1 MIFSVRPRDR
11 PVKSSIPPG
20 VSTFR
25 GSLAAFVM
33 VLTACASTSQPV
45 VDRLDPD
52 TGSTLTVMD
61 SPVELL
67 AEANRGAAGDPF
79 AYLAPFETDQMGK
92 RALFL
97 WMTAPAPEGASLDTQ
112 LLCDGQPL
120 VLQPVEGGIKHL
132 GIAHAPYSVP
142 APWSVQWYFQLPQD
156 ALKCLAGAQTIAL
169 ETHVASS
176 GESQRFTVGSKHLA
190 ALKAFSTRQSPQ

>member
-1 MIFSVRPRDR
+1 
-11 PVKSSIPPG
+11 VKLSNPLNRSA
-20 VSTFR
+20 FR
-25 GSLAAFVM
+25 GSVAAFVV
-33 VLTACASTSQPV
+33 VLAACASTPSQPV

-52 TGSTLTVMD
+52 TGSTVTVIN

-67 AEANRGAAGDPF
+67 AEATRGAAGDPF
-79 AYLAPFETDQMGK
+79 AYIAPFETDQMGK

-97 WMTAPAPEGASLDTQ
+97 WMTAPAPEGTTVDTQ

-120 VLQPVEGGIKHL
+120 VLQPVEGGIKRL
-132 GIAHAPYSVP
+132 GLAHAPYTAP
-142 APWSVQWYFQLPQD
+142 APWSAQWYFQLPRD

-176 GESQRFTVGSKHLA
+176 GESQRFTVGSKNLA
-190 ALKAFSTRQSPQ
+190 VLRAFNTRQNPP